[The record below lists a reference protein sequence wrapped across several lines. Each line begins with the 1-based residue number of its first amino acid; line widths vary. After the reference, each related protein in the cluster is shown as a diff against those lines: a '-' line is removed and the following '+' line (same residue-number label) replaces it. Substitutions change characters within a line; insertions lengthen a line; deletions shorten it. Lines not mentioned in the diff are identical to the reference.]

1 MIILHIE
8 ATTQAQRNE
17 NTIVYLM
24 FNLKNWLKM
33 EKMMG
38 FRMTCLYFVVGGL
51 NILKAFETESIL
63 TRLPFTKEEIIEW
76 IYEQQ
81 IGSESNIVD
90 IDDSNLDF
98 ELYLPYDAHKHFGF
112 RGGPF
117 LSFQL
122 YRSSSQQLYIH
133 INDIPELASTY
144 SALSVLLMLGD
155 DLSRVNKRQII
166 DGLKYY
172 QTAEGKIRCMTEDT
186 EDDVRFMYWAAAIH
200 YILINI
206 DGIQEEPSFD
216 VDKLVEFITQCASYD
231 GAFGWNPHCESH
243 SGLTYWTLGAL
254 KLLNRLDSIDHH
266 KDRLIEW
273 LVSRQQLDINGFN
286 GRINK
291 VPDTCYSFWNTASL
305 AIIDP
310 SLVPDF
316 IHNESIYEF
325 IESCI
330 KFCGYAKTTSS
341 DYPDILH
348 TFYSLAYLALSKT
361 EGMNTLDPVLA
372 LPITDMLKF
381 PKDKLF
387 ID

>member
-1 MIILHIE
+1 
-8 ATTQAQRNE
+8 
-17 NTIVYLM
+17 
-24 FNLKNWLKM
+24 
-33 EKMMG
+33 
-38 FRMTCLYFVVGGL
+38 MTCLYFVVGGL

-81 IGSESNIVD
+81 IGSENNIVD

-186 EDDVRFMYWAAAIH
+186 EDDVRFMY
-200 YILINI
+200 
-206 DGIQEEPSFD
+206 
-216 VDKLVEFITQCASYD
+216 
-231 GAFGWNPHCESH
+231 
-243 SGLTYWTLGAL
+243 
-254 KLLNRLDSIDHH
+254 
-266 KDRLIEW
+266 
-273 LVSRQQLDINGFN
+273 
-286 GRINK
+286 
-291 VPDTCYSFWNTASL
+291 
-305 AIIDP
+305 
-310 SLVPDF
+310 
-316 IHNESIYEF
+316 
-325 IESCI
+325 
-330 KFCGYAKTTSS
+330 
-341 DYPDILH
+341 
-348 TFYSLAYLALSKT
+348 
-361 EGMNTLDPVLA
+361 
-372 LPITDMLKF
+372 
-381 PKDKLF
+381 
-387 ID
+387 